1 MEQSHFW
8 EANTHPS
15 HPLNKFSEL
24 LRHQFHHS
32 VHKNPPPVRVLNQ
45 IVQLY
50 VVAVSVISVLILSSN
65 YLSVFQK
72 NCFHQITH
80 HQCVDVNTVICHK
93 TSISILPWFV
103 LELLMS
109 NSQDCE
115 RHSIEAKN
123 IFNLRHFRVFYT
135 CIGKDRSDSISV
147 KSGIW
152 NLYKTCWR
160 IPYLFKIGHKM

>member
-109 NSQDCE
+109 ISLDRE
-115 RHSIEAKN
+115 RHSIEAKK
-123 IFNLRHFRVFYT
+123 IFNLRHVRVCLHLYRWGSFWPYFR
-135 CIGKDRSDSISV
+135 K
-147 KSGIW
+147 IW
-152 NLYKTCWR
+152 
-160 IPYLFKIGHKM
+160 YLKPL